1 MARIDLTGQR
11 FGRLVAIKDAG
22 YTKNH
27 SRVWECKCDC
37 GNTAFVKAESL
48 KYGEIK
54 SCGCLRSDIS
64 HENLKK
70 AYKWSQVYDCK
81 EHTRLSALSQKIH
94 SNNKSGVKGVQWDK
108 SRKKWI
114 AMLWLK
120 GVRVLYSRF
129 DKKED
134 AIRARR
140 EAEEKYFNPILEK
153 YHRDKE

>member
-70 AYKWSQVYDCK
+70 AYKWSQAYDCK

-108 SRKKWI
+108 SKSGSQCYGLREFAFYIQDLTRKKTPLGHD
-114 AMLWLK
+114 ARLK
-120 GVRVLYSRF
+120 RSISTQF
-129 DKKED
+129 
-134 AIRARR
+134 
-140 EAEEKYFNPILEK
+140 
-153 YHRDKE
+153 